1 MGKVLSI
8 FGGTIATLIGI
19 ILLVKWITN
28 VIIGLQFCIVVALLF
43 GGLMAVLFGIIEIRD
58 ARELKK
64 WSRKK
69 RNKTAA
75 RLLFIILSGFPFAS
89 PQCVLRLAE

>member
-28 VIIGLQFCIVVALLF
+28 VIIGLKFCIVVALLF
-43 GGLMAVLFGIIEIRD
+43 GGLMAVLFGIIESRD
-58 ARELKK
+58 AKELKK
-64 WSRKK
+64 MEQEEKK
-69 RNKTAA
+69 
-75 RLLFIILSGFPFAS
+75 
-89 PQCVLRLAE
+89 